1 MYYGIQLKPIDEYT
15 AGLMPQVRFPR
26 RTRDTASCLTRT
38 PRSLTTKWQRTLSA
52 CRKRDVYKRQLHRFA
67 DGLEVIDRKIIYTDK
82 RHAEETE
89 RRDVRGGSDESF
101 VL

>member
-1 MYYGIQLKPIDEYT
+1 MERKQKRYINGTL
-15 AGLMPQVRFPR
+15 PQNGKHG
-26 RTRDTASCLTRT
+26 S
-38 PRSLTTKWQRTLSA
+38 
-52 CRKRDVYKRQLHRFA
+52 LHRFA
-67 DGLEVIDRKIIYTDK
+67 DGLEVIDRKILYTDK

>member
-1 MYYGIQLKPIDEYT
+1 MERKQKRYINSAL
-15 AGLMPQVRFPR
+15 PQNGKRG
-26 RTRDTASCLTRT
+26 
-38 PRSLTTKWQRTLSA
+38 SLR
-52 CRKRDVYKRQLHRFA
+52 RFA

-101 VL
+101 VI